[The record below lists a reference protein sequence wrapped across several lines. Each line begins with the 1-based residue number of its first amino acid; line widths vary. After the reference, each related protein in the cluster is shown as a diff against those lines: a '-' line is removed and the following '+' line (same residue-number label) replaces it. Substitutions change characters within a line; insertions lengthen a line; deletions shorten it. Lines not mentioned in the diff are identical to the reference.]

1 MFPVTGVHRVADR
14 LGRST
19 VCDEPRRGQSMQSR
33 RLGGLLVGEL
43 APQQLGEEPVVA
55 VHRRVLGYRL
65 DERVRPFQRREGVP
79 CAPSPGQHLGELRR
93 EGVDDAG
100 PQEEFADLGRL
111 GGQHLADEVL
121 GDVRVVP
128 RDGGDQI
135 LGFAATLQRHGE
147 QPEAGRPPLGALD
160 ERSER
165 RIGQDDTVRGKQRR
179 RFLGGERQVVS
190 AHLAECPGQ
199 AVAVQRQRRI
209 PTSHQDHPEVLV
221 GVPQQRVE
229 VFGQLPVVQD
239 RNAVEDE
246 DDGLGLGGQ
255 VGREPR
261 EHGTRDGAGAGR
273 LVDRR
278 GERDATAAEPLDEV
292 RPEDGRLVVAF
303 LEGYPHDGAGGVSG
317 GHPRGDE
324 LGLATAGRPGH
335 RCQGIADGLGDPVEE
350 AASHHHERR
359 GFGHG
364 ELRGVQRVAFGRRH
378 TPGRGKN
385 RQVARHV
392 SLDRG
397 YGGCRD
403 QLRTWHRVPHRPHGV
418 VDAEVRRSRTRSS
431 GGPNKWSTTGP
442 FLGHGPRLRDAALP
456 PICGR
461 GPGGAP

>member
-1 MFPVTGVHRVADR
+1 MLVRRRNSRISGGWADSTSPTKYSAMFASSPAMVATR
-14 LGRST
+14 SSASPRPSSAMANNRRPAAHPSVRST
-19 VCDEPRRGQSMQSR
+19 SDLSAGSDRTT
-33 RLGGLLVGEL
+33 
-43 APQQLGEEPVVA
+43 
-55 VHRRVLGYRL
+55 
-65 DERVRPFQRREGVP
+65 P
-79 CAPSPGQHLGELRR
+79 CAASS
-93 EGVDDAG
+93 
-100 PQEEFADLGRL
+100 
-111 GGQHLADEVL
+111 
-121 GDVRVVP
+121 
-128 RDGGDQI
+128 
-135 LGFAATLQRHGE
+135 AAVSS
-147 QPEAGRPPLGALD
+147 AVNA
-160 ERSER
+160 RSS
-165 RIGQDDTVRGKQRR
+165 
-179 RFLGGERQVVS
+179 S

-246 DDGLGLGGQ
+246 DDGRGLGGQ
-255 VGREPR
+255 VGSEPR

-397 YGGCRD
+397 YGSD
-403 QLRTWHRVPHRPHGV
+403 VVIVAFETWHRVPHRPHGV
-418 VDAEVRRSRTRSS
+418 VDAEVRRRRPRGLERPQKVYNRPISRARATASRRCVT
-431 GGPNKWSTTGP
+431 PN
-442 FLGHGPRLRDAALP
+442 LR
-456 PICGR
+456 
-461 GPGGAP
+461 